1 MERERIYTRMNS
13 RFVLFRACI
22 FTTLLLIASA
32 FTAAQ
37 TQQPDSQDIDVVRVS
52 TSLVTVPI
60 SVMDRNGRFVPDL
73 TQRQFHLFENGVEQD
88 VAFFENAQKPFTV
101 ALLLDVSDS
110 AKFKFNEIQNAAIAF
125 VAQLRPDDRVLVAV
139 FDKRVTIMCEATN
152 DRHLLESAIRRVRS
166 GGGTSLYD
174 AVDMIVT
181 QRLNKIRGRKA
192 LVLFTD
198 GVDTTSAGATY
209 ESTLHAAQELDAL
222 AYSIKYNTMD
232 DVSESSR
239 EIDAGQRNSLDLRT
253 AKGEKLS
260 VAYER
265 ADRYLRLLADKS
277 GGRFF
282 YAASPKHLE
291 EIFSRIAQELR
302 EQYSLGYYP
311 KNRDTSVSQR
321 SIKIKVDAPGAVV
334 RARRNYLYKSD
345 N

>member
-1 MERERIYTRMNS
+1 MK
-13 RFVLFRACI
+13 LI
-22 FTTLLLIASA
+22 FIQLCAVAVFLALTSHARG
-32 FTAAQ
+32 Q
-37 TQQPDSQDIDVVRVS
+37 TNPELQPGQDIDVVRVN
-52 TSLVTVPI
+52 TNLVTVPI
-60 SVMDRNGRFVPDL
+60 SVLDRNGRFIPDL
-73 TQRQFHLFENGVEQD
+73 TQSQFHLFENGVEQEI
-88 VAFFENAQKPFTV
+88 AFFENAQKPFTV

-110 AKFKFNEIQNAAIAF
+110 AKFKFNDIQNAAIAF
-125 VAQLRPDDRVLVAV
+125 VAQLRPDDRVLIAV

-181 QRLNKIRGRKA
+181 QRLNRIRGRKA

-198 GVDTTSAGATY
+198 GVDTTSAAATY

-222 AYSIKYNTMD
+222 AYSIKYNTID

-239 EIDAGQRNSLDLRT
+239 EIDAGQRNSMDLRT
-253 AKGEKLS
+253 SKGEKLS

-291 EIFSRIAQELR
+291 GIFSHIAQELR

-311 KNRDTSVSQR
+311 KNRDASVSQR